1 MRPAKGHDMNFMQIF
16 THLDK
21 IRAFEKRYLP
31 ELITLEDFD
40 IVRVIGLR
48 QELGQVFLLKHLFL
62 AGISSVSTVTRRME
76 RLRKTSI
83 IVTGALPTDRRVI
96 TLQLSPATLKTYQR
110 YAELLGAR

>member
-1 MRPAKGHDMNFMQIF
+1 MDFMHIF
-16 THLDK
+16 THLEK

-76 RLRKTSI
+76 RLRKASV
-83 IVTGALPTDRRVI
+83 IVTGELNSDRRVI
-96 TLQLSPATLKTYQR
+96 TLALSPGTLKIYQR
-110 YAELLGAR
+110 YAEILGAR